1 MVPLCWVKLFFFS
14 IAIQAQDWDLP
25 HRPMTPSRK
34 LEQQDGSSFMFN
46 RSRAPGPAILNRS
59 QPASKRGYLVKKGD
73 FGVPF
78 LSIVHLERFSIE
90 RHKTKNQSNHFSQS
104 QRTPRI
110 LWTNQNCEVITTC
123 SWHKARE
130 NECQRVAIGLWFD
143 FFCTKK

>member
-1 MVPLCWVKLFFFS
+1 MYGTVVLGKTVFFFS

-90 RHKTKNQSNHFSQS
+90 RHKTK
-104 QRTPRI
+104 TK
-110 LWTNQNCEVITTC
+110 VITLAN
-123 SWHKARE
+123 HKGRQE
-130 NECQRVAIGLWFD
+130 YCEPIKTV
-143 FFCTKK
+143 K